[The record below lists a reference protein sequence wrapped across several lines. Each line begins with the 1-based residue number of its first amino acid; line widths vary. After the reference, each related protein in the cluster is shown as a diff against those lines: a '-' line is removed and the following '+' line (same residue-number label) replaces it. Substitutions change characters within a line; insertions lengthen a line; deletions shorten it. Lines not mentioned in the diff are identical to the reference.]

1 MCNFFL
7 FLFYL
12 KEMLVLSFQVNIEIN
27 ISRLPIKLDI
37 PLKKKRKKKRVIC
50 DSFQNSDF
58 FFFFF
63 FFAKTKGLTLNMNR
77 ITYIYPAGF

>member
-1 MCNFFL
+1 MLLMCNFFL

-37 PLKKKRKKKRVIC
+37 PLKKRGVYVIH
-50 DSFQNSDF
+50 F
-58 FFFFF
+58 
-63 FFAKTKGLTLNMNR
+63 KTLILFYGM
-77 ITYIYPAGF
+77 

>member
-37 PLKKKRKKKRVIC
+37 PLKEKKKKRGLYVIH
-50 DSFQNSDF
+50 F
-58 FFFFF
+58 
-63 FFAKTKGLTLNMNR
+63 KTLILFYGM
-77 ITYIYPAGF
+77 

>member
-1 MCNFFL
+1 
-7 FLFYL
+7 
-12 KEMLVLSFQVNIEIN
+12 MLVLSFQVNIEIN

-58 FFFFF
+58 ILWNV
-63 FFAKTKGLTLNMNR
+63 TIRILYHLRSIILNLNHK
-77 ITYIYPAGF
+77 IN